1 MPSYAPVRF
10 LVAILMLGFV
20 AGHVSAQSTNA
31 TNPNAGDDAAFL
43 TNPSAAPAT
52 PTAPTAPTAPTSL
65 NDPNSLIPPPLPTN
79 ADAPVPALTPSQ
91 PPSNAPS
98 TASKAPSDESVSKTE
113 IKDISLKG
121 PDADS
126 PFFTERQEAKAAMA
140 DAGRTGFG
148 MYVPKPPRPPVQQ
161 QIKKFFHGMFGSGRA
176 GKREAAPMKLTLSPS
191 SFSLAQ
197 TSEIDV
203 TLKLSNARKHELE
216 LLYPDNQR
224 LEILTKDSFGN
235 VVNRWSQDRAFEHT
249 EGFVAVNPEEF
260 ISYTEKISTTGMKVG
275 QTYTI
280 EVSLANQQGFV
291 ATATVTPEP

>member
-1 MPSYAPVRF
+1 MSPNAPVRF

-20 AGHVSAQSTNA
+20 TGHISAQNTNA
-31 TNPNAGDDAAFL
+31 TNSGAGDDASFL
-43 TNPSAAPAT
+43 TNASATPAT
-52 PTAPTAPTAPTSL
+52 PPAPTTLPET
-65 NDPNSLIPPPLPTN
+65 NDPNSLIPPPLPAN

-91 PPSNAPS
+91 PSSVAQS
-98 TASKAPSDESVSKTE
+98 SAAKAPSKESVSKTE

-140 DAGRTGFG
+140 DAGRAGFG

-161 QIKKFFHGMFGSGRA
+161 QIKKFFNGMFGSGKA

-197 TSEIDV
+197 TSELDV

-224 LEILTKDSFGN
+224 LEILTKDSSGN

-260 ISYTEKISTTGMKVG
+260 ISYTEKISTAGMKTG

-291 ATATVTPEP
+291 ATTTVTPEP

>member
-1 MPSYAPVRF
+1 MSPNAPVRF

-20 AGHVSAQSTNA
+20 VGHVSAQSTNA

-52 PTAPTAPTAPTSL
+52 PTAPTAQSSL

-79 ADAPVPALTPSQ
+79 ADASVPALTPSQ
-91 PPSNAPS
+91 PLSNPSS
-98 TASKAPSDESVSKTE
+98 SASKAPSDESVSKTE

-140 DAGRTGFG
+140 DAGRAGFG

-224 LEILTKDSFGN
+224 LEILTKDSSGS
-235 VVNRWSQDRAFEHT
+235 VINRWSQDRAFEHT

-260 ISYTEKISTTGMKVG
+260 ISYTEKISTTGMKAG

>member
-1 MPSYAPVRF
+1 MSPNAPVRF

-20 AGHVSAQSTNA
+20 TGHISAQNTNA
-31 TNPNAGDDAAFL
+31 TNPGAGDDAAFL
-43 TNPSAAPAT
+43 TNASATPAT
-52 PTAPTAPTAPTSL
+52 PPAPTTLPET
-65 NDPNSLIPPPLPTN
+65 NDPNSLIPPPLPAN

-91 PPSNAPS
+91 PSSVAQS
-98 TASKAPSDESVSKTE
+98 SAAKAPSKESVSKTE

-140 DAGRTGFG
+140 DAGRAGFG
-148 MYVPKPPRPPVQQ
+148 MYVAKPPRPPVQQ
-161 QIKKFFHGMFGSGRA
+161 QIKKFFNGMFGSGKA

-197 TSEIDV
+197 TSELDV

-224 LEILTKDSFGN
+224 LEILTKDSSGN

-260 ISYTEKISTTGMKVG
+260 ISYTEKISTAGMKGG

-291 ATATVTPEP
+291 ATTTVTPEP